1 MFGYQ
6 ENIIASARAFFLF
19 VLSKCWNFVP
29 TNTYTNMVF
38 KKLII
43 LLGVFF
49 SCATS
54 FALPDGEGGTP
65 IPILK
70 DNSLEHAVPPKSP
83 AQIPMD
89 CVYYSSL
96 TSIVT
101 TFHRDLVTVSVTVE
115 NQTTGD
121 NYQVKVN
128 ALAGP
133 MILPISGTSGHWRIF
148 FLLTNGEK
156 YSGDFWI

>member
-1 MFGYQ
+1 MY
-6 ENIIASARAFFLF
+6 L
-19 VLSKCWNFVP
+19 
-29 TNTYTNMVF
+29 

-65 IPILK
+65 ILILE

-96 TSIVT
+96 TSIAT
-101 TFHRDLVTVSVTVE
+101 TFHYDLGSISVEIE
-115 NQTTGD
+115 NQTTGE
-121 NYQVKVN
+121 NNQITVK
-128 ALAGP
+128 ALAGQ
-133 MILPISGTSGHWRIF
+133 MIFPISASQGHWVITF
-148 FLLTNGEK
+148 TLQGGVIYYGE
-156 YSGDFWI
+156 FNL